1 MSSPAR
7 SPPGSSAT
15 WAPMIVKIMSETR
28 VSLAGGPD
36 SPYHALW
43 NRNKRVL
50 QLDLAQPKA
59 RDIARD
65 LALQADVVIDNFSV
79 GVLDR
84 WGIGYDDV
92 SPGNPG
98 VIYVGMSGMGVSG
111 PWSNYVTYAPTV
123 HALAGLTY
131 LTGVPGRNDIGIG
144 FSYND
149 HMAGLHGAVAVLA
162 ALEGRRLTGR
172 GQRIDMSQFEVGVN
186 FGGPALLD
194 WFANGVARRTGRQR
208 PALGVVD
215 AAQHL
220 PLRRR
225 GPMVRHCG
233 CR

>member
-1 MSSPAR
+1 M
-7 SPPGSSAT
+7 
-15 WAPMIVKIMSETR
+15 
-28 VSLAGGPD
+28 
-36 SPYHALW
+36 
-43 NRNKRVL
+43 

-131 LTGVPGRNDIGIG
+131 LTGVPGRNDIG
-144 FSYND
+144 SASATTTTWPACTARSPYSPPSK
-149 HMAGLHGAVAVLA
+149 AV
-162 ALEGRRLTGR
+162 G
-172 GQRIDMSQFEVGVN
+172 S
-186 FGGPALLD
+186 PAR
-194 WFANGVARRTGRQR
+194 ASEST
-208 PALGVVD
+208 
-215 AAQHL
+215 
-220 PLRRR
+220 
-225 GPMVRHCG
+225 
-233 CR
+233 